1 MRKYQNY
8 VVLKSMQ
15 YCVRKCAA
23 IKIKKNKKIRVRLLI
38 IHFECDFTNF
48 MHYFYRFYNSF
59 LDVTFNKVNFMST
72 YVNSFHFS
80 YKEKLSS
87 PLYLDFFKKTKKT
100 LYPTFLQRWKKT
112 YLNCSTWYTNM
123 KNYFQNNFSFPFIF
137 F

>member
-1 MRKYQNY
+1 M
-8 VVLKSMQ
+8 
-15 YCVRKCAA
+15 
-23 IKIKKNKKIRVRLLI
+23 
-38 IHFECDFTNF
+38 DFTNF

-100 LYPTFLQRWKKT
+100 LFVPNFFVEMEENLFE
-112 YLNCSTWYTNM
+112 LFTWYTNM
-123 KNYFQNNFSFPFIF
+123 KNYFQNNFFSPSFF